1 VDRGSST
8 PERDLTRPN
17 ATDLTTALD
26 TLASLLDELPEEL
39 AKQAFTH
46 ASWVDKRA
54 DSYERLAF
62 LGDVVL
68 SLAVSTAIYP
78 RFEGYGAGRLT
89 KLRAQAVSE
98 QACVEVARRLG
109 VPERLTAAAPEGV
122 GRNADVLIE
131 SDRVLASVCEAVIGA
146 AYLEFGIDRVQPA
159 VVDAF
164 EEEIEFARRNP
175 VDHKSLLQ
183 ERLAQRA
190 EVVEYRIDEEAG
202 PPHDRSFVAVAEVAG
217 TEIGRGEGKT
227 KKSAEQAAA
236 ERALEAMEES

>member
-1 VDRGSST
+1 VDRRS
-8 PERDLTRPN
+8 RPPKRH
-17 ATDLTTALD
+17 LTTELD
-26 TLASLLDELPEEL
+26 TLASLLDELPEDL

-46 ASWVDKRA
+46 ASWVDRRA

-78 RFEGYGAGRLT
+78 RFENYGAGRLT

-98 QACVEVARRLG
+98 QACVEVAKRLG
-109 VPERLTAAAPEGV
+109 IPERLEAAAPDGV

-146 AYLEFGIDRVQPA
+146 EFIAFGIDRVLPA

-164 EEEIEFARRNP
+164 EDQMEDARKNP
-175 VDHKSLLQ
+175 VDHKSVLQ
-183 ERLAQRA
+183 ERLAQRS
-190 EVVEYRIDEEAG
+190 EVVDYVIESEEG
-202 PPHDRSFVAVAEVAG
+202 PPHDRSFVAVAEVSG
-217 TEIGRGEGKT
+217 KEIGRGEGKT
-227 KKSAEQAAA
+227 KKAAEQEAA
-236 ERALEAMEES
+236 ERALESMDEENGD

>member
-1 VDRGSST
+1 MR
-8 PERDLTRPN
+8 PAPPRTR
-17 ATDLTTALD
+17 TDTALD
-26 TLASLLDELPEEL
+26 TLASLLDELPDEL

-46 ASWVDKRA
+46 ASWVDRRA

-78 RFEGYGAGRLT
+78 RFESYGAGRLT

-98 QACVEVARRLG
+98 QACVEVARRIG

-122 GRNADVLIE
+122 GRNADVLLE
-131 SDRVLASVCEAVIGA
+131 SDRVLASICEAVIGA
-146 AYLEFGIDRVQPA
+146 EFIAFGIDRVLPA
-159 VVDAF
+159 VVRAF
-164 EEEIEFARRNP
+164 EDQIEDARNNP

-190 EVVEYRIDEEAG
+190 EVVDYRIEAEDG
-202 PPHDRSFVAVAEVAG
+202 PPHDRSFLAVAEVAG
-217 TEIGRGEGKT
+217 REIGRGEGKT
-227 KKSAEQAAA
+227 KKAAEQEAA
-236 ERALEAMEES
+236 ERALERLYEAEADD

>member
-8 PERDLTRPN
+8 SERDLI
-17 ATDLTTALD
+17 TALE
-26 TLASLLDELPEEL
+26 TLASLLDELPDEL

-46 ASWVDKRA
+46 ASWVDRRA

-68 SLAVSTAIYP
+68 SLAVSTTIYP
-78 RFEGYGAGRLT
+78 RFEHYGAGRLT

-109 VPERLTAAAPEGV
+109 VPERLEATAPEGV

-146 AYLEFGIDRVQPA
+146 TYLEFGIDRVLPA

-164 EEEIEFARRNP
+164 AGQIEFARENP
-175 VDHKSLLQ
+175 VDHKSFLQ
-183 ERLAQRA
+183 EKLAQRA
-190 EVVEYRIDEEAG
+190 EIVEYRIDQEAG
-202 PPHDRSFVAVAEVAG
+202 PPHDRSFVAVAEVG
-217 TEIGRGEGKT
+217 GKEIGRGEGKT
-227 KKSAEQAAA
+227 KKSAEQEAAA
-236 ERALEAMEES
+236 RALDAMDDEA

>member
-1 VDRGSST
+1 VDR
-8 PERDLTRPN
+8 RPRPPKRE
-17 ATDLTTALD
+17 LTTEPD
-26 TLASLLDELPEEL
+26 TLASLLDELPEDL

-46 ASWVDKRA
+46 ASWVDRRA

-68 SLAVSTAIYP
+68 SLAVSTSIYP
-78 RFEGYGAGRLT
+78 RFENYGAGRLT

-98 QACVEVARRLG
+98 QACVEVAKRLG
-109 VPERLTAAAPEGV
+109 IAERLEAAAPDGV

-146 AYLEFGIDRVQPA
+146 EFIAFGIDRVLPA

-164 EEEIEFARRNP
+164 EDQIEDARKNP

-183 ERLAQRA
+183 ERLAQRS
-190 EVVEYRIDEEAG
+190 EVVDYVIDSEKG

-217 TEIGRGEGKT
+217 NEIGRGEGKT
-227 KKSAEQAAA
+227 KKAAEQEAA
-236 ERALEAMEES
+236 ERALDAMDESESDDD

>member
-1 VDRGSST
+1 VDR
-8 PERDLTRPN
+8 
-17 ATDLTTALD
+17 
-26 TLASLLDELPEEL
+26 
-39 AKQAFTH
+39 
-46 ASWVDKRA
+46 RA

-78 RFEGYGAGRLT
+78 RYESFGAGRLT

-98 QACVEVARRLG
+98 GACVEVARRLG

-122 GRNADVLIE
+122 GRNSEVLVE

-146 AYLEFGIDRVQPA
+146 AYLAFGFDRVQPA
-159 VVDAF
+159 VVYAF
-164 EEEIEFARRNP
+164 EAEIESARRNP

-183 ERLAQRA
+183 ERLAQRS
-190 EVVEYRIDEEAG
+190 EIVEYRIATEDG

-217 TEIGRGEGKT
+217 EEIGRGEGKT
-227 KKSAEQAAA
+227 KKAAEQEAAL
-236 ERALEAMEES
+236 RALDRLEDEDEDGGDEDDA

>member
-1 VDRGSST
+1 MDRRPRP
-8 PERDLTRPN
+8 PERDLT
-17 ATDLTTALD
+17 TKLD
-26 TLASLLDELPEEL
+26 TLASLLDELPDDL
-39 AKQAFTH
+39 AQQAFTH
-46 ASWVDKRA
+46 ASWVDRRA

-98 QACVEVARRLG
+98 QACVEVARRIG
-109 VPERLTAAAPEGV
+109 VPERLAATAPDGV

-146 AYLEFGIDRVQPA
+146 EFIAFGIDRVLPA

-164 EEEIEFARRNP
+164 EDQIEDARRNP

-190 EVVEYRIDEEAG
+190 EVVDYRIEAEDG

-217 TEIGRGEGKT
+217 REIGRGEGKT
-227 KKSAEQAAA
+227 KKAAEQAAA
-236 ERALEAMEES
+236 ERALEALVDAEAEA

>member
-1 VDRGSST
+1 VDRRPRS
-8 PERDLTRPN
+8 PER
-17 ATDLTTALD
+17 DLTTALD

-46 ASWVDKRA
+46 ASWVDRRA

-109 VPERLTAAAPEGV
+109 IPERLAAAAPAGV
-122 GRNADVLIE
+122 GRNADVLTG

-146 AYLEFGIDRVQPA
+146 AYLAFGIDRVQPA
-159 VVDAF
+159 VVAAF
-164 EEEIEFARRNP
+164 EEEIEAALRHP

-183 ERLAQRA
+183 ERLAQRS
-190 EVVEYRIDEEAG
+190 EVVDYRIDSEEG

-217 TEIGRGEGKT
+217 QEIGRGAGKT
-227 KKSAEQAAA
+227 KKAAEQEAA
-236 ERALEAMEES
+236 ERALDKLDDEEET